1 MHLITVSF
9 QMCGIYIY
17 IHPTDRPPPQL
28 DPLLI
33 SLLQARGPDVCI
45 QGSVQLGNGF
55 TLTYCSTVLW
65 LQGEKPQAQPV
76 MDTVGNLLMWNGD
89 VYNREDLGDENNNE
103 CDTTLLADRLSEAET
118 EKGVLEV
125 LGTVKGPWAFVYLHK
140 ATNSLWF
147 GRDCFGRSSLLVQKL
162 DEGLILTS
170 VSPTHMEGFSEVNN
184 TMKIIFNANFR
195 SLLKEYFNYL
205 SLPKS

>member
-1 MHLITVSF
+1 
-9 QMCGIYIY
+9 
-17 IHPTDRPPPQL
+17 
-28 DPLLI
+28 
-33 SLLQARGPDVCI
+33 
-45 QGSVQLGNGF
+45 
-55 TLTYCSTVLW
+55 
-65 LQGEKPQAQPV
+65 

-103 CDTTLLADRLSEAET
+103 CDTTLLAERLCEAET